1 MERIAELVGRGN
13 EEIMLR
19 VGTKATGYEVCQD
32 GAGTQPCGVEP
43 HASNS
48 LRMVFHIAVRVKL
61 VMCVVGTI
69 ILGQIWAGIG

>member
-19 VGTKATGYEVCQD
+19 VGTKATGCEVCQD
-32 GAGTQPCGVEP
+32 GAGTQPSGVEP

-61 VMCVVGTI
+61 VMCVIRTTSPAQNRV
-69 ILGQIWAGIG
+69 GIG